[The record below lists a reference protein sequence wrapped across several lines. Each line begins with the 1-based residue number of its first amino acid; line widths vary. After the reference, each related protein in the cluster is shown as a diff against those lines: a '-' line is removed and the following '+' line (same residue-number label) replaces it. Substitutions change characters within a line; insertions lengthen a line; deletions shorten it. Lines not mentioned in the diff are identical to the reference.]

1 MITSK
6 GGKYDWERVEEEEH
20 LSDED
25 SDDKQ

>member
-1 MITSK
+1 MIINK
-6 GGKYDWERVEEEEH
+6 CGKYDWERVEEEEH